1 MTRRSKGSRASS
13 GRSAGNKKAIRDSA
27 QRIWLAGLG
36 AFERAKTEG
45 PRVFDALVEQG
56 RSLGERAAGAADQ
69 ALKAMRKTG
78 YAERFDELE
87 KAFEER
93 VASSLKRLGM
103 LTTAQVEE
111 LARQVR
117 ELNDRLQASG
127 KPVRA
132 RKRRAKAGT
141 RRVRR
146 KPAARRTMSR
156 PRAKRAA

>member
-1 MTRRSKGSRASS
+1 MARRSKDSRVSG
-13 GRSAGNKKAIRDSA
+13 GRSAGKKAIRDSA

-56 RSLGERAAGAADQ
+56 RSMGERAAGAADQ
-69 ALKAMRKTG
+69 ALKKMRKTD
-78 YAERFDELE
+78 YAGRFDELE

-103 LTTAQVEE
+103 LTTVQVEE

-117 ELNDRLQASG
+117 DLNDRLQAPG

-132 RKRRAKAGT
+132 RKGRAKAAT

-146 KPAARRTMSR
+146 KSAARKTASR
-156 PRAKRAA
+156 PRARRVA